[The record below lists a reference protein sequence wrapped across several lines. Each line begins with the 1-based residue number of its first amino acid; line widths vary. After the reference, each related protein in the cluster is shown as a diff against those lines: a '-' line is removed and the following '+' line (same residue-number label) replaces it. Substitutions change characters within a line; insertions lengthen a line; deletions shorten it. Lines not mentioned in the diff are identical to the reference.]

1 MDKLKYEYILV
12 RFGELSTKGKNKN
25 DFIKRLAVNMQRALK
40 DYPDLRFERTRDHI
54 YIHLN
59 GTDPDEIAPILQ
71 KVFGLRS
78 FAKTIKAENNEEAIM
93 EASRQLM
100 KGKEGTFKVITRRA
114 NKNFPIHS
122 DEMNRKV
129 ASAILHE
136 YGPGLKVDVHE
147 PDYPVIVEIRN
158 DATYLMAE
166 TVLGLGGYPVGA
178 GGKALLMLSGGIDS
192 PIAGYLTM
200 KRGVEIE
207 CIHYASMPYTSQEA
221 LNKVKELARIISR
234 YQGRI
239 KLHIVPFTQTQLEIY
254 RNCDEQ
260 YAITIM
266 RRMMY
271 RIAQQIAEK
280 NSCLAIVNGESI
292 GQVAS
297 QTLESMSVINKV
309 VDIPVI
315 RPVVT
320 YDKLEIIDLA
330 QKIGTYETSILPYE
344 DCCTIF
350 TPKNPVTRPHINKVI
365 NQEER
370 FDWQPL
376 IEKAV
381 EDTETMMIYP
391 TTSFETEE
399 VREDI
404 L

>member
-1 MDKLKYEYILV
+1 MDELKYEYILV

-25 DFIKRLAVNMQRALK
+25 DFIKRLTVNMQRALQ
-40 DYPDLRFERTRDHI
+40 DYPRLRFERTRDHV

-59 GTDPDEIAPILQ
+59 GTDPKEISPILQ

-78 FAKTIKAENNEEAIM
+78 FAPTIKAENNEEAIL
-93 EASRQLM
+93 EAAKQLM
-100 KGKEGTFKVITRRA
+100 AGKNGTFKVITRRA

-129 ASAILHE
+129 ASVILHR

-158 DATYLMAE
+158 EATYLMAE
-166 TVLGLGGYPVGA
+166 TTMGLGGYPVGV

-192 PIAGYLTM
+192 PVAGYLTM

-221 LNKVKELARIISR
+221 LNKVKELARIISG

-239 KLHIVPFTQTQLEIY
+239 KLHIVPFTKTQLEIY

-271 RIAQQIAEK
+271 RIAQKIAEK
-280 NSCLAIVNGESI
+280 NNCLAIVNGESI

-330 QKIGTYETSILPYE
+330 NNIGTYDVSILPYE

-350 TPKNPVTRPHINKVI
+350 TPKNPVTRPHINKVV

-370 FDWQPL
+370 FNWEPL
-376 IEKAV
+376 IEEAA
-381 EDTETMMIYP
+381 DTTETLMIYP
-391 TTSFETEE
+391 TKRFDE
-399 VREDI
+399 EDI

>member
-1 MDKLKYEYILV
+1 MDKLKYEHILV

-25 DFIKRLAVNMQRALK
+25 DFIKRLTVNMQRALK
-40 DYPDLRFERTRDHI
+40 DYPELKFERTRDHI

-59 GTDPDEIAPILQ
+59 GTDPFEIAPVLQ
-71 KVFGLRS
+71 GVFGLRS
-78 FAKTIKAENNEEAIM
+78 FAPTIKADNNEEAIL
-93 EASRQLM
+93 EAAVKLM
-100 KGKEGTFKVITRRA
+100 ADKKGTFKVITKRA

-129 ASAILHE
+129 ASAILHR
-136 YGPGLKVDVHE
+136 YGPELKVDVHE

-158 DATYLMAE
+158 EATYLIAE
-166 TVLGLGGYPVGA
+166 TIPGLGGYPVGV

-207 CIHYASMPYTSQEA
+207 CIHYASMPYTSLEA
-221 LNKVKELARIISR
+221 LNKVKELARIISK

-239 KLHIVPFTQTQLEIY
+239 KLHIVPFTETQLAIY

-280 NSCLAIVNGESI
+280 NNCLAVVNGESI

-330 QKIGTYETSILPYE
+330 QKINTYETSILPYE

-350 TPKNPVTRPHINKVI
+350 TPKNPVTRPHIQKVE

-370 FDWQPL
+370 FDWEPL
-376 IEKAV
+376 IEEAV
-381 EDTETMMIYP
+381 AKTESMMIYP
-391 TTSFETEE
+391 TSKFDE
-399 VREDI
+399 EDI